1 MFLIRIENV
10 LDKNQKEKTFKKRL
24 FISIRY
30 SVLFRP
36 VNIRRA
42 GPAIEMLVLR
52 VRIIMIIVIVK
63 DVKIGC
69 DETTFKEL

>member
-1 MFLIRIENV
+1 MFLI
-10 LDKNQKEKTFKKRL
+10 KTKKKKPLKKRL
-24 FISIRY
+24 FITSIRY

-52 VRIIMIIVIVK
+52 VRIVMIIVIVK

>member
-1 MFLIRIENV
+1 MFLI
-10 LDKNQKEKTFKKRL
+10 KTKKKKKHLKKL
-24 FISIRY
+24 FITSIRY

>member
-1 MFLIRIENV
+1 MYY
-10 LDKNQKEKTFKKRL
+10 T
-24 FISIRY
+24 SIRY